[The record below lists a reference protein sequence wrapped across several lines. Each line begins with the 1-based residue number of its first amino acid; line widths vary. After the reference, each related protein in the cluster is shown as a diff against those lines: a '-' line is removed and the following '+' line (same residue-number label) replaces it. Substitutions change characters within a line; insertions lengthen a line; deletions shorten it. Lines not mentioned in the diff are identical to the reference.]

1 MILEFITQGFQQ
13 IGEALT
19 DLYGS
24 GSLFDG
30 MAWEVLWS
38 WMGLPEDLYTHI
50 WSLFALFAIF
60 VVIGFV
66 KKLVVIFG

>member
-1 MILEFITQGFQQ
+1 MILDFITTGFQQ

-30 MAWEVLWS
+30 MSWEVLWS
-38 WMGLPEDLYTHI
+38 WMGLPSDLYTHI
-50 WSLFALFAIF
+50 WYLFALFAIF
-60 VVIGFV
+60 VVIGFI
-66 KKLVVIFG
+66 KKLIVIFG